1 MLSKHRGIK
10 LKMNNSKITGK
21 SPRTQKLN
29 NTLLNNTGLKKKKVS
44 SQETRKRSSRKTES
58 KQEEENNNTKADMNK
73 IESRKTMEKIIKEN

>member
-29 NTLLNNTGLKKKKVS
+29 NTLLNNTGLKKKRSHLKKPGKEV
-44 SQETRKRSSRKTES
+44 QEKLKASRK
-58 KQEEENNNTKADMNK
+58 K
-73 IESRKTMEKIIKEN
+73 KIIIQKQI